1 MYIAVVV
8 FPGLCQR
15 MKLRNVLSRKT
26 LYMNFSYYPKNMTN
40 QHQVTFALVIKSLS
54 S

>member
-8 FPGLCQR
+8 FPGLCES
-15 MKLRNVLSRKT
+15 MKLRNVLSMKT
-26 LYMNFSYYPKNMTN
+26 LYMNFSYCPKNMTN
-40 QHQVTFALVIKSLS
+40 QRRVTFALVIKSLS